1 MGEDEQLL
9 GGRKPVQ
16 DLDATASGRA
26 TRAVQIIRR
35 FDDDTACDD
44 RCAQRCGC
52 APGIA

>member
-1 MGEDEQLL
+1 MGEDEQFL
-9 GGRKPVQ
+9 GGRKTVQ

-35 FDDDTACDD
+35 FDDDAACDD
-44 RCAQRCGC
+44 RGTQRCGF